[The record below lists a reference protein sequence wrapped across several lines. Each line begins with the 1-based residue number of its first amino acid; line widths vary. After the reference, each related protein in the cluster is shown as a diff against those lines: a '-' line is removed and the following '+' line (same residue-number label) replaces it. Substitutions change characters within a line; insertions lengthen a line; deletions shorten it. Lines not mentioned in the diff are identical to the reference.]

1 MEECAMKKLIP
12 GFCVLILLTPLGLLA
27 PGTAWGEWGLAEIH
41 HMKGFIPQGMDRFSE
56 IVKAT
61 FPDYSIPGLDH
72 NFLQSAIGYIF
83 SALVGVAL
91 IALFFWFF
99 AQFCKPTATA
109 KQHDP
114 LSR

>member
-41 HMKGFIPQGMDRFSE
+41 HMKGFIPQGM
-56 IVKAT
+56 
-61 FPDYSIPGLDH
+61 
-72 NFLQSAIGYIF
+72 NCFLQSAIGYIF